1 MVKWGRF
8 AFGTRLQNI
17 QWIKLYKCA
26 KFHACRKMCTIFVL
40 RDWTIVVELT
50 EGILLY
56 ISVTKGGTTLVFLC
70 KIDKDVLF
78 KDMRGATLAPL
89 GNLKYSPLK

>member
-1 MVKWGRF
+1 MFPYILFLLVTVYLIENRRRYHLSIL
-8 AFGTRLQNI
+8 T
-17 QWIKLYKCA
+17 
-26 KFHACRKMCTIFVL
+26 VL
-40 RDWTIVVELT
+40 FSPIVELT

-89 GNLKYSPLK
+89 GNLKYSPPKMTP